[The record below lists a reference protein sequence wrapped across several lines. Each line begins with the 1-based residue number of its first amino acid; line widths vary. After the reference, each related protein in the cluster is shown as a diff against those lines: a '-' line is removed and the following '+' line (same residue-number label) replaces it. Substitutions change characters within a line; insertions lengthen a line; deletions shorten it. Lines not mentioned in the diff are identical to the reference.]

1 MHEVSRPLRYLLAV
15 IAIVVTTLAWSGV
28 SFKELLSSLHR

>member
-1 MHEVSRPLRYLLAV
+1 MREVSRPLRYLLAA

-28 SFKELLSSLHR
+28 SFKELLTSLYR